1 MGIYCQQLPGAGHA
15 TQLDA
20 AAILEARAR
29 AHDQVPDRAV
39 DKDFAHPGL
48 AEDARRDVYRDPPD
62 VGAQQFALAGVDA
75 GPISIPHASASARR
89 ASAQRMACVGPSNVM
104 RWPSPVPCTT
114 ESPKRSVRS

>member
-1 MGIYCQQLPGAGHA
+1 MAFDRQELPAAGHA

-29 AHDQVPDRAV
+29 ADHQVPDCAV

-48 AEDARRDVYRDPPD
+48 TEDPRRDVYGDAPD

-75 GPISIPHASASARR
+75 GADLD
-89 ASAQRMACVGPSNVM
+89 AQCLA
-104 RWPSPVPCTT
+104 
-114 ESPKRSVRS
+114 